1 MSEREKQDSQNLDLF
16 MKAYKNN
23 IELLATLTIQHQQL
37 MSEVSKLN
45 ESLSSLIT
53 FIREA
58 NIKMMNDISSLSKD
72 VNNSNAKCES
82 ISSKT
87 TELNN
92 VLVKLKSDI
101 SEAVAGIKNQI
112 TTSYGLLGTIIL
124 SLLGLILTIIKL
136 IQ

>member
-45 ESLSSLIT
+45 ESLSSLVT